1 MFKPCLGWIV
11 LAICCCLS
19 WGCSKSGS
27 DDGSEP
33 SAEVSAEI
41 AEDVTEDQVD
51 LPDAEEND
59 APLAPITIVNRDLG
73 QLSDLLTAS
82 FTAEE
87 TLELNAQLSGLWLMI
102 SEGTTNKT
110 WISLNGT
117 GASSQTYTSYRIF
130 SLDTAHPDAIL
141 FDDDA
146 LAALPLTAYF
156 NLCTQSQARYIYN
169 DVAVGNGGANA
180 CAAEEEVVEEAVD
193 EEIELPAVDSNFLP
207 VYPFLFNAAGNQ
219 FTIPAKHLIFSMRNN
234 NPVNVQVESNSRLN
248 LGRIVSTWDRAWNNG
263 TCEENTSTVDTIA
276 IKIRSEMARPV
287 GALSIDSVVAM
298 INCMEYADGTFQG
311 EGIEGGVVETA
322 EGTYTDMGVLNV
334 TDSYKGFGVEAFF
347 IEGEDLFFNIVVSNS
362 GYLNFSDGD
371 HAAQYFIFEN
381 GPVNFSGEVQ
391 TVSPDTGK
399 RLIISYVLNL

>member
-110 WISLNGT
+110 WISLM
-117 GASSQTYTSYRIF
+117 A
-130 SLDTAHPDAIL
+130 
-141 FDDDA
+141 
-146 LAALPLTAYF
+146 
-156 NLCTQSQARYIYN
+156 
-169 DVAVGNGGANA
+169 
-180 CAAEEEVVEEAVD
+180 
-193 EEIELPAVDSNFLP
+193 
-207 VYPFLFNAAGNQ
+207 
-219 FTIPAKHLIFSMRNN
+219 
-234 NPVNVQVESNSRLN
+234 
-248 LGRIVSTWDRAWNNG
+248 LGRALKPILPTESLAW
-263 TCEENTSTVDTIA
+263 TQRIL
-276 IKIRSEMARPV
+276 MQ
-287 GALSIDSVVAM
+287 
-298 INCMEYADGTFQG
+298 F
-311 EGIEGGVVETA
+311 
-322 EGTYTDMGVLNV
+322 
-334 TDSYKGFGVEAFF
+334 
-347 IEGEDLFFNIVVSNS
+347 
-362 GYLNFSDGD
+362 YLMTM
-371 HAAQYFIFEN
+371 H
-381 GPVNFSGEVQ
+381 
-391 TVSPDTGK
+391 
-399 RLIISYVLNL
+399 